1 MISVLISWSRLAICI
16 YLLLVLEFVD
26 DMNDTEY
33 CKLWS
38 SCQGIKCI
46 LRMKQF
52 TLTLTK
58 VNRFLELLF
67 SNINLSCITCD
78 KQEKKEKKKHNPTVP
93 LKMMK
98 MTAPQELIN
107 TLIVP

>member
-1 MISVLISWSRLAICI
+1 
-16 YLLLVLEFVD
+16 
-26 DMNDTEY
+26 
-33 CKLWS
+33 
-38 SCQGIKCI
+38 
-46 LRMKQF
+46 MKQF

-58 VNRFLELLF
+58 VNRFLELFF

-107 TLIVP
+107 TLTAV